1 MDSATLELSLLQG
14 YKQEQ
19 HCFLKFRQKAY
30 LRFPTVGTIQIVG
43 LLGKMTQQDS
53 SVTGESF
60 ISKQQ
65 ADKMQYLLDL
75 LESMMAP

>member
-1 MDSATLELSLLQG
+1 
-14 YKQEQ
+14 
-19 HCFLKFRQKAY
+19 
-30 LRFPTVGTIQIVG
+30 
-43 LLGKMTQQDS
+43 MTQQDS